1 MKAYIIADIEMKDPV
16 AYEAYRRDVPA
27 MIAAYGGRYLVRGGA
42 TRVLEGDWQPR
53 RMVILEFPSMQQA
66 EAFYGSAEY
75 EALKAIRIN
84 ASDSRLV
91 VVEGC

>member
-1 MKAYIIADIEMKDPV
+1 MKAYIVADIEMKDPV

-75 EALKAIRIN
+75 EALKAIRIR

-91 VVEGC
+91 AVEGC

>member
-1 MKAYIIADIEMKDPV
+1 VKAYIVADIEMKDPV

-42 TRVLEGDWQPR
+42 TRVLEGDWGPR

-75 EALKAIRIN
+75 RALKAIRIR
-84 ASDSRLV
+84 ASDSKLV
-91 VVEGC
+91 AVEGC

>member
-53 RMVILEFPSMQQA
+53 RMVILEFPSMRQA

>member
-1 MKAYIIADIEMKDPV
+1 MKAYIVADIEVEDPV

-75 EALKAIRIN
+75 EALKATRIR

-91 VVEGC
+91 AVEGC

>member
-1 MKAYIIADIEMKDPV
+1 MKAYIVADIEIADPE

-27 MIAAYGGRYLVRGGA
+27 MIAAYGGLYLVRGGA

-66 EAFYGSAEY
+66 EAFYGSPEY
-75 EALKAIRIN
+75 QALKAIRVG
-84 ASDSRLV
+84 ASHSRLIA
-91 VVEGC
+91 VEGC